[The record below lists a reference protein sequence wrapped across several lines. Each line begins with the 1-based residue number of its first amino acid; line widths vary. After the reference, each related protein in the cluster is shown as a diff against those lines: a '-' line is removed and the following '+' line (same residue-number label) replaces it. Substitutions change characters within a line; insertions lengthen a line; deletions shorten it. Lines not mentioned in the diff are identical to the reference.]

1 MNNQTVTFALEE
13 HVGIITMCDDARHN
27 ALSPLQVEAML
38 AALSLSRT
46 EGARAV
52 IIVSSAR
59 HFCAGADI
67 RELRKGKLLD
77 PGQEPPANAPIALFR
92 DLINDTRPIIAA
104 VNGLAL
110 GGGLE
115 LTLSAD
121 LVLASERARFALPEL
136 GLGVL
141 PRTALVR
148 LPEII
153 GRRKALELIL
163 TRRRL
168 NADEALAIGLV
179 NRLVPADEL
188 RQTAIQIAQEIIQ
201 APPAAIA
208 AVKRT
213 LGRTDPT
220 DWQAIHELLAHM
232 QPEEW
237 QEGFTAFL
245 EQKPPNY
252 DRFWQAT

>member
-1 MNNQTVTFALEE
+1 MSSERVSFDLEG
-13 HVGIITMCDDARHN
+13 HVGVLTMCDDARHN
-27 ALSPLQVEAML
+27 ALSPPQVEALL
-38 AALSLSRT
+38 AALVLSRA
-46 EGARAV
+46 EGARALV
-52 IIVSSAR
+52 IISGAR

-67 RELRKGKLLD
+67 RELRKGSLLD
-77 PGQEPPANAPIALFR
+77 PKQEPPANAPMNLFR
-92 DLINDTRPIIAA
+92 ALIDDPRPVIAA

-110 GGGLE
+110 GGGME
-115 LTLSAD
+115 LTLAAD

-148 LPEII
+148 LPEIV
-153 GRRKALELIL
+153 GRRKAQELIL
-163 TRRRL
+163 TRHRL
-168 NADEALAIGLV
+168 EADEALSIGLV

-188 RQTAIQIAQEIIQ
+188 RQTAIQTAQEIIQ

-213 LGRTDPT
+213 LGRTDPC
-220 DWQAIHELLAHM
+220 DWQAVHALLGHM
-232 QPEEW
+232 RPEEW

-245 EQKPPNY
+245 EQRPPNY
-252 DRFWQAT
+252 DSFWQTA

>member
-1 MNNQTVTFALEE
+1 
-13 HVGIITMCDDARHN
+13 
-27 ALSPLQVEAML
+27 
-38 AALSLSRT
+38 
-46 EGARAV
+46 
-52 IIVSSAR
+52 
-59 HFCAGADI
+59 
-67 RELRKGKLLD
+67 
-77 PGQEPPANAPIALFR
+77 ANAPMNLFR
-92 DLINDTRPIIAA
+92 ALIDDPRPVVAA

-110 GGGLE
+110 GGGME
-115 LTLSAD
+115 LTLAAD

-148 LPEII
+148 LPEIV
-153 GRRKALELIL
+153 GRRKAQELIL

-168 NADEALAIGLV
+168 EANEALAIGLV

-188 RQTAIQIAQEIIQ
+188 REAAVQTAGEIIQ

-220 DWQAIHELLAHM
+220 DWQAVHTLLEHM

-237 QEGFTAFL
+237 QEGF
-245 EQKPPNY
+245 
-252 DRFWQAT
+252 